1 MLSSIHSHEGFPM
14 PLAQATAAPAT
25 KSTGKWLRASIWL
38 AQLIVAGLFCM
49 AGATKISTPIPELSA
64 MMPWTGD
71 LPAAFVRVIGLIDL
85 AGGIG
90 ILLPALTRI
99 QPRLTVAA
107 AVGCVVLQAMAFGFD
122 AMRGEFAM
130 LPLNVV
136 LFALAAFVL
145 WGRGKAAPIAPRA

>member
-1 MLSSIHSHEGFPM
+1 MQ
-14 PLAQATAAPAT
+14 LAQATGPAGT
-25 KSTGKWLRASIWL
+25 KTTGKFLRAGLWL
-38 AQLIVAGLFCM
+38 AQLIVAGLFVM
-49 AGATKISTPIPELSA
+49 AGVMKTTTPIAELSA
-64 MMPWTGD
+64 MMPWTGQ

-99 QPRLTVAA
+99 KPQLTVAA
-107 AVGCVVLQAMAFGFD
+107 ALGCVVLQALAFSFH
-122 AMRGEFAM
+122 AMRGEYDV

-136 LFALAAFVL
+136 LFALCAFVL